1 MWTTSHS
8 TTDTLGHTVQN
19 TWLIVAN
26 WKLRR
31 HADFLVQLFCVWK
44 LSAYQ
49 LRLFK
54 VIHSWAVVIMGVTS
68 CMSNSCHCHFR
79 CSVPVMHYSMLLLL
93 LQAVVY
99 HGLCGADRWGRHGDF
114 RWRHLWPENF
124 TKHPWNLLDKVNKTQ
139 QESWKDS
146 KNSTTSRLK
155 IMITTTIATVVI
167 IIINQSNPIQ
177 SNPIHQ
183 SINQSI
189 VTMFWWCSHIFPL
202 IAPFIRNF
210 RASRVWVPK
219 GTADPPPLESFWH
232 LKLGNPKPGPHHGYC
247 YGMQYSKCM
256 LYYIMIHN
264 GLIPGIVYYTLY
276 NLKVLHI
283 YIYN

>member
-79 CSVPVMHYSMLLLL
+79 CSVPVMRYSMLLLL

-177 SNPIHQ
+177 SNPSINQ

-189 VTMFWWCSHIFPL
+189 NSHHVLMMFPYFPINSSIYKKFPSEPCL
-202 IAPFIRNF
+202 STEGYRRPTSAGELLAPEIG
-210 RASRVWVPK
+210 K
-219 GTADPPPLESFWH
+219 
-232 LKLGNPKPGPHHGYC
+232 
-247 YGMQYSKCM
+247 SKARSSPW
-256 LYYIMIHN
+256 LLLRYAI
-264 GLIPGIVYYTLY
+264 
-276 NLKVLHI
+276 
-283 YIYN
+283 